1 MELIKGLITLG
12 VAMVAL
18 KAAERAKEKLDKLEN
33 IDART
38 KKMEKDIERIDWC
51 NRKNWVKEEWK
62 TEET

>member
-51 NRKNWVKEEWK
+51 NRKNWAKEEWK